1 MARQSKYRPQQTVL
15 RDAGCDMMELASETY
30 EGLGAEDREK
40 VDTICAELSAS
51 LVAKRGSKQTG
62 LGEAGVRELV
72 LALYF
77 SVAYPA
83 RSVDESLQ
91 RAVV

>member
-62 LGEAGVRELV
+62 LGGGWGAGVGIG
-72 LALYF
+72 
-77 SVAYPA
+77 
-83 RSVDESLQ
+83 
-91 RAVV
+91 AVFQCGVPGTVGG